1 MLARLC
7 NLTMLARA
15 CIMYL
20 TINWGGFIMSQ
31 NDASEHARALSAIG
45 AHKGGKA
52 RAARLTK
59 EKRQEIARQ
68 AAEIR
73 WSREEEQNGS
83 VIPKARK
90 FVGKL
95 DLGGYQISC
104 AVLDNGTRV
113 LVERSM
119 ANALGSKGSGAYWAR
134 KRKDEKSHL
143 LPSYVSAV
151 YLKDYVSDE
160 LKKKLEQPI
169 RYINQNG
176 RLTTGVDATVLP
188 EICDVW
194 ITAREKGALNEEQAK
209 TAERAYV
216 LMKGFATVG
225 IIALVDEVTGYQ
237 EIRDRLAL
245 QEILDKY
252 LLDYRAIWAKRFPDE
267 FYKEMFRLK
276 NWPYDPTSVKRPS
289 LIGKLT
295 NQLIYKKLPPGVL
308 QELKR
313 KTPKSEKGNYTA
325 RFHQSLTEDIGH
337 PNLKG
342 QLQQVIVL
350 MRISPNWRV
359 FDRNFVRAFGGQQK
373 LDLDGDDR

>member
-1 MLARLC
+1 
-7 NLTMLARA
+7 
-15 CIMYL
+15 
-20 TINWGGFIMSQ
+20 MSQ

-73 WSREEEQNGS
+73 WGREEEQSGI
-83 VIPKARK
+83 VIPRARK

-95 DLGGYQISC
+95 DLGGYQITC
-104 AVLDNGTRV
+104 AVLDNGKRV

-134 KRKDEKSHL
+134 KRKDGKKAL
-143 LPSYVSAV
+143 LPSYVSPL

-194 ITAREKGALNEEQAK
+194 ITAREDGALNNEQVK
-209 TAERAYV
+209 TAERAYA

-237 EIRDRLAL
+237 EIRDRIAL

-252 LLDYRAIWAKRFPDE
+252 LLDYEAEWAKRFPDE
-267 FYKEMFRLK
+267 FYRQIFKLK
-276 NWPYDPTSVKRPS
+276 KWPYNPSSVRRPS
-289 LIGKLT
+289 IIGTMT
-295 NQLIYKKLPPGVL
+295 NDVVYSRLAPGIL
-308 QELKR
+308 NELKAR
-313 KTPKSEKGNYTA
+313 TPKDEKGRRKFRY
-325 RFHQSLTEDIGH
+325 HQLFTEDIGH
-337 PNLKG
+337 PKLQEHLSNVITLMKASTNMLVFRRLLQRALPKFG
-342 QLQQVIVL
+342 DNFQLDI
-350 MRISPNWRV
+350 PEE
-359 FDRNFVRAFGGQQK
+359 
-373 LDLDGDDR
+373 